1 MLTEKIK
8 RFLAYCK
15 TAGFRDKSLES
26 LSIRLNELKKFIQN
40 ARVRKITSIRYE
52 HLSEFVADFG
62 SPSIHVKK
70 ARIWTLRQ
78 FFHYLMLNGV
88 VAENPAKDLPY
99 PKIERKVPQFLTIS
113 EYNRIL
119 RYCAKRAASFIGL
132 RNLIIVIML
141 GVLGLRTGALVKLN
155 IQDVDTGAG
164 LLWTSE
170 KGDLKRTL
178 VLPEVLCGILESYLY
193 RIGCPRGPLFL
204 SKRERRI
211 SPRTLQEVFKSIVDG
226 AGVEKHLHAHLFRHT
241 AGTHLNR
248 IGGLNIAQYVLGHSK
263 SRSTR
268 AYTHLNPDNFAVY
281 MRRHPFMKGGAK

>member
-26 LSIRLNELKKFIQN
+26 LSIRLNEFKKFIQN
-40 ARVRKITSIRYE
+40 VGVRKVTSIRYE
-52 HLSEFVADFG
+52 HLSEFVADFCA
-62 SPSIHVKK
+62 PSIHVKK
-70 ARIWTLRQ
+70 ARVWALRQ

-88 VAENPAKDLPY
+88 VSENPAKDLPY
-99 PKIERKVPQFLTIS
+99 PKIERKAPQFLTIS

-119 RYCAKRAASFIGL
+119 RYCAKHAASLIGL

-155 IQDVDTGAG
+155 IQDVDTSAG
-164 LLWTSE
+164 LLWATE

-178 VLPEVLCGILESYLY
+178 VLPEVLCGVLDSYLE
-193 RIGCPRGPLFL
+193 RVGFRMGPLFL
-204 SKRERRI
+204 SKRGRRI
-211 SPRTLQEVFKSIVDG
+211 SVRTLQDVFKSIVVG

-268 AYTHLNPDNFAVY
+268 TYTHLNPDNFAVY
-281 MRRHPFMKGGAK
+281 MKRHPFMKGGAK

>member
-99 PKIERKVPQFLTIS
+99 PKIERKTPQFLTIS

-119 RYCAKRAASFIGL
+119 SHCAKRASSFIGL
-132 RNLIIVIML
+132 RNLIVVIML

-164 LLWTSE
+164 LLWSSE

-178 VLPEVLCGILESYLY
+178 VLPEVLCGILESYLD

-204 SKRERRI
+204 SKQGRRI

-281 MRRHPFMKGGAK
+281 MRRHPFMKSGAK

>member
-8 RFLAYCK
+8 GFIAYCK
-15 TAGFRDKSLES
+15 TAGFRDKSIES
-26 LSIRLNELKKFIQN
+26 LSIRLNEFKKFLQQ
-40 ARVRKITSIRYE
+40 ARVRKITFIGYE

-70 ARIWTLRQ
+70 ARVWTLRQ
-78 FFHYLMLNGV
+78 FFHYLILNGV
-88 VAENPAKDLPY
+88 VSENPAKDLPY
-99 PKIERKVPQFLTIS
+99 PKIEQTAPKFLTIA

-141 GVLGLRTGALVKLN
+141 GVLGLRTGALVTLN
-155 IQDVDTGAG
+155 IQDVDTAAG
-164 LLWTSE
+164 LLWTME
-170 KGDLKRTL
+170 KGDLRRTL
-178 VLPEVLCGILESYLY
+178 VLPDVLCGILACYLE

-204 SKRERRI
+204 SKRGRRI
-211 SPRTLQEVFKSIVDG
+211 SPRTLQEVFQSVAAG
-226 AGVEKHLHAHLFRHT
+226 AGVTKHLHAHLFRHT

-268 AYTHLNPDNFAVY
+268 TYTHLNPDNFAVY
-281 MRRHPFMKGGAK
+281 MRRHPFMKAGAR